1 MNDSK
6 AKLEKGQIILYK
18 TEDGNI
24 SIDVLVDNDT
34 VWLSQEQ
41 MGLLFGKGR
50 TTITEHIRNIFS
62 EKELEEEVVC
72 RNFRHTTQ
80 HGAITG
86 KLQTANTKHYNLD
99 VIISVG
105 YRVKSHQ
112 GTQFRIW
119 ATQRLKDYIIKG
131 YAVNEKLKLEQYK
144 DLKQTVKLLSNVIQ
158 NKSLSADEATGLL
171 QVIADYTYALD
182 TLDKYDFQQL
192 SIENTTQKQEFYANY
207 DNAVEAIQILRQ
219 KFGGSNLFGNE
230 KDQSFKSSIATI
242 YQTFGGVDLY
252 PSVEEKAAML
262 LYLIT
267 KNHSFSDG
275 NKRIAAFLF
284 LWFLENNKIL
294 YKSNGSKLIENNAL
308 VALTLMIAE
317 SRPEEKD
324 IIVKVIVNL
333 INQNN

>member
-1 MNDSK
+1 M
-6 AKLEKGQIILYK
+6 
-18 TEDGNI
+18 
-24 SIDVLVDNDT
+24 
-34 VWLSQEQ
+34 
-41 MGLLFGKGR
+41 
-50 TTITEHIRNIFS
+50 
-62 EKELEEEVVC
+62 
-72 RNFRHTTQ
+72 
-80 HGAITG
+80 
-86 KLQTANTKHYNLD
+86 
-99 VIISVG
+99 G

-131 YAVNEKLKLEQYK
+131 YAVNEKLKLEQYN
-144 DLKQTVKLLSNVIQ
+144 DLKQTVKLLSSVVQ
-158 NKSLSADEATGLL
+158 NKALSADEATGLL

-192 SIENTTQKQEFYANY
+192 SIENTTGKQEFYANY
-207 DNAVEAIQILRQ
+207 TNAIEAIQILKQ
-219 KFGGSNLFGNE
+219 KFGCSNLFGNE
-230 KDQSFKSSIATI
+230 KDQSFKSSISTI

-294 YKSNGSKLIENNAL
+294 YKSNGSRLIENNTL

-317 SRPEEKD
+317 SRPEEKET
-324 IIVKVIVNL
+324 IVKVIVNL
-333 INQNN
+333 INRNN